1 MVISK
6 SLPEITEVNLN
17 LDLDWLTPKMLLDT
31 TSSTSQGKGMVMTQ
45 GGEKTIISNKPKQK
59 QNDKEKTK
67 KDKKQIYPKQL

>member
-31 TSSTSQGKGMVMTQ
+31 TSSTSQDKGTVMTQ
-45 GGEKTIISNKPKQK
+45 GGEKTIISNKQKQK
-59 QNDKEKTK
+59 QK
-67 KDKKQIYPKQL
+67 